1 MRYKY
6 RIYPNKDQENLMVSM
21 GGATRFIFN
30 HFLKRNSDQYAID
43 KKFVWYYEMAKELT
57 VLKHTSGYEWL
68 YETPNQCLQ
77 QSLRD
82 LNAAL
87 KNLKHGA
94 SFPRF
99 KSKYLTPISFRFQQ
113 YVELDPS
120 KKKVNLP
127 MLGDVKIVMDRA
139 LPSRFTGV
147 TVYRNNIGHWY
158 VSFVVERQE
167 LLLVDEISS
176 STGVDVNS
184 EFTAL
189 SNGDLRP
196 NIRPYKKYQKKIKQ
210 LQRELSRK
218 QKGSNNRKK
227 AKQRLA
233 RASMHLAN
241 QRKDQIHKNSN
252 RIAKDYDLVSV
263 ETLKIDAMKRKSKGA
278 AKAIQDTAWATFLL
292 ALEYK
297 CRLYGHHFQKIN
309 QWLASSKTCSACGTK
324 QSIPLDIRQYTC
336 PCGLDIHRD
345 TNAAI
350 NIDNWG
356 RQQWFVN
363 SKTGQELPSVPVD
376 SLVEILSSD
385 GTSAT
390 EMKQESTAL

>member
-1 MRYKY
+1 
-6 RIYPNKDQENLMVSM
+6 
-21 GGATRFIFN
+21 
-30 HFLKRNSDQYAID
+30 
-43 KKFVWYYEMAKELT
+43 MAKELT
-57 VLKHTSGYEWL
+57 VLKHQSGYEWL
-68 YETPNQCLQ
+68 YETPAQCLQ
-77 QSLRD
+77 QSLKD
-82 LNAAL
+82 LNQAF

-94 SFPRF
+94 KFPRF

-113 YVELDPS
+113 YVTLDLS
-120 KKKVNLP
+120 QKKVNLP
-127 MLGDVKIVMDRA
+127 AVGAVKIVMDRD

-147 TVYRNNIGHWY
+147 TICRDNIGHWY
-158 VSFVVERQE
+158 ASFVVERQE
-167 LLLVDEISS
+167 LPLIDEISNS
-176 STGVDVNS
+176 VGVDVNS

-189 SNGDLRP
+189 SNGDLIP
-196 NIRPYKKYQKKIKQ
+196 NSRPYKKYQKKIKQ
-210 LQRELSRK
+210 LQRDLSRK

-241 QRKDQIHKNSN
+241 QRNYQIHMNSN

-263 ETLKIDAMKRKSKGA
+263 ETLKIDEMKRKSHA
-278 AKAIQDTAWATFLL
+278 VAKAIQDVSWATFLL

-309 QWLASSKTCSACGTK
+309 QWLASSKTCSSCWAK
-324 QSIPLDIRQYTC
+324 QIIPLDIRQYTC

-356 RQQWFVN
+356 RQQWSLN
-363 SKTGQELPSVPVD
+363 TKTGQYLPSVPVD

-385 GTSAT
+385 GISAT